1 MYKFK
6 NISRSSLALTVVL
19 SGLASGYVA
28 AQDGRAAEALDEVI
42 VTATKR
48 ETSLMETAIAVSAF
62 SQESIDAAGV
72 KNLLDIGDMVPN
84 MQIALSPSDSGVQVV
99 VRGLS
104 SNNFTE
110 IGDPTVAM
118 HFDGLYSPRPQAGLA
133 LMYDVER
140 VEISRGPQGTLF
152 GRNSTAGSV
161 NVISARPNF
170 DQQEGKI
177 EVEIGKYN
185 QQAVKGWYNQPVNN
199 EIALRASFF
208 VDQADS
214 WYNQMPDTFDLEW
227 DVNGDGTI
235 GSGDIAADG
244 IPNVDQRRLKKDADG
259 NPLPFSA
266 SESYGSVDRK
276 GARLGMR
283 FEPNNDVSLDLVADY
298 FQDNSP
304 GTLGLK
310 DCAKAEGTFF
320 ECDHGQWDV
329 NVNVPGKMD
338 MNMVGIRG
346 VLTWDI
352 NEDVLFE
359 GRLGFSRQQRSQ
371 EHDASVVYADPDH
384 PAYGL
389 MRTWWSAG
397 AAPVGCEGG
406 NGTMVVCPNLV
417 NDLAL
422 LQSLG
427 YEDNAMQPFNDLSLS
442 TNYSDYRS
450 VVAEL
455 QLKSTSDSDL
465 QWITGLFM
473 MQENN
478 EIRFDVEDAFCCGI
492 VLPLAQSFVQPERI
506 VESAAVFAQFD
517 YKVNEKLNT
526 TFGARYTYDAK
537 EDIGGRN
544 YITAGYRQPNIG
556 LYDPAFVPGVS
567 GPSFDYEA
575 WTKFGIQ
582 TSAANLYQSDVL
594 TTDMGTLGDGFLERL
609 QFSDNSHKGDW
620 SKVTWKVGFDY
631 LVSDDVF
638 VYGSIGTGYKS
649 GGFGDAVDICDC
661 NIVDTFDYDPEE
673 NITYELGVK
682 ATLLDGRL
690 NLLGNI
696 FMLDNTNLQDT
707 FYAIVG
713 FSGEEIAV
721 PDSYVDTE
729 GRAVDCSAQEEVEL
743 AEGEVAPDPVQ
754 CVVVG
759 RDIGTLI
766 TQNIGKTRNIG
777 AEIEFDWAPYY
788 GGRVTGWVAWLDS
801 EIRDL
806 EDVQDGWYC
815 LERALLGL
823 TNCPE
828 KTVNANGD
836 EGRWTSFVGNAMPWS
851 PKYSATVNY
860 EHNWFLSNGLRLS
873 PYISVNWTDEMF
885 FDKGN
890 FSEGALHSGQAAV
903 ATGSFALRLI
913 NEEDRWAFEAYVRNV
928 TNETVRNWADRGP
941 GYMRGSFY
949 KPRHYG
955 LKFNMAF

>member
-6 NISRSSLALTVVL
+6 SISRSVLALSVAL
-19 SGLASGYVA
+19 SGFVSVNAT
-28 AQDGRAAEALDEVI
+28 AQGSQAAEALDEVI

-62 SQESIDAAGV
+62 SQEAIDDAGV

-185 QQAVKGWYNQPVNN
+185 QQAIKGWFNQPINN
-199 EIALRASFF
+199 EIAMRASFF
-208 VDQADS
+208 ADQSDS

-227 DVNGDGTI
+227 DVDGDGTI

-244 IPNVDQRRLKKDADG
+244 IPNVDQRRLEKDAEG

-266 SESYGSVDRK
+266 SEAYGSTERY

-298 FQDNSP
+298 FQDYSP
-304 GTLGLK
+304 GTLALK

-329 NVNVPGKMD
+329 NVNVPGAMD
-338 MNMVGIRG
+338 MNMVGVRA

-359 GRLGFSRQQRSQ
+359 GRIGYSRQQRSQ
-371 EHDASVVYADPDH
+371 EHDASIVYADPDH
-384 PAYGL
+384 PAYGIG
-389 MRTWWSAG
+389 RTWWSAG
-397 AAPVGCEGG
+397 PPPVGCEGG
-406 NGTMVVCPNLV
+406 NGTMIICPNLV
-417 NDLAL
+417 NNMPL
-422 LQSLG
+422 LESLG
-427 YEDNAMQPFNDLSLS
+427 YGDTAMQPFNDLSLT

-450 VVAEL
+450 LVAEL
-455 QLKSTSDSDL
+455 QLKSTTDSDL
-465 QWITGLFM
+465 QWITGLFL
-473 MQENN
+473 MQEDN
-478 EIRFDVEDAFCCGI
+478 EIRFDVEDPFCCGN

-517 YKVNEKLNT
+517 YKYSEKLNY

-537 EDIGGRN
+537 EDVGGRN
-544 YITAGYRQPNIG
+544 YVTSGYRQPNIG

-575 WTKFGIQ
+575 WTRFGIQ
-582 TSAANLYQSDVL
+582 TSSDDLYQSDVL
-594 TTDMGTLGDGFLERL
+594 TTDMGVMGDTFLERL

-620 SKVTWKVGFDY
+620 SKVTWKFGFDY
-631 LVSDDVF
+631 LVSDDIF

-682 ATLLDGRL
+682 STWLDGRL
-690 NLLGNI
+690 NILGNI
-696 FMLDNTNLQDT
+696 FLLDNTNLQDT

-721 PDSYVDTE
+721 PDAYIDTE
-729 GRAVDCSAQEEVEL
+729 NRQVDCSNQEVVDV
-743 AEGEVAPDPVQ
+743 AEGEQAPDPVQ

-766 TQNIGKTRNIG
+766 TQNIGETRNIG

-788 GGRVTGWVAWLDS
+788 GGRITGWVAWLDS

-851 PKYSATVNY
+851 PEYSATVNY

-890 FSEGALHSGQAAV
+890 FAEGALHSGQAAV

-941 GYMRGSFY
+941 GYMRGSFH

>member
-1 MYKFK
+1 MYKFL
-6 NISRSSLALTVVL
+6 NISRSTLALSVAL

-28 AQDGRAAEALDEVI
+28 AQGGQAAEALDEVI

-62 SQESIDAAGV
+62 SQEAIDDAGV

-185 QQAVKGWYNQPVNN
+185 QQAVKGWYNQPINN

-208 VDQADS
+208 IDQADS

-227 DVNGDGTI
+227 DIDGNGTI
-235 GSGDIAADG
+235 DVTDIAADG
-244 IPNVDQRRLKKDADG
+244 IPNVDQRRLEKDADG

-266 SESYGSVDRK
+266 DEAYGSVDRK

-298 FQDNSP
+298 FQDYSP

-338 MNMVGIRG
+338 MNMVGLRA

-359 GRLGFSRQQRSQ
+359 GRLGYSRQQRSQ

-389 MRTWWSAG
+389 MSTWYDTQP
-397 AAPVGCEGG
+397 APTGCTGG
-406 NGTMVVCPNLV
+406 NGSMVECPNVV
-417 NDLAL
+417 NNIEL
-422 LQSLG
+422 LESLG
-427 YEDNAMQPFNDLSLS
+427 YGDMAMQPFNDLSLS
-442 TNYSDYRS
+442 TNYSDYKS
-450 VVAEL
+450 WVAEL

-465 QWITGLFM
+465 QWITGLFL
-473 MQENN
+473 MQEDN
-478 EIRFDVEDAFCCGI
+478 EIRFDVEDPFCCGI
-492 VLPLAQSFVQPERI
+492 ILPLAQSFVQPERI

-517 YKVNEKLNT
+517 YKVSEKLNT

-537 EDIGGRN
+537 EDVGGRN
-544 YITAGYRQPNIG
+544 YITSGYRQPNGG
-556 LYDPAFVPGVS
+556 LYDPDASFWLESWTRLGQPGYAGAGV
-567 GPSFDYEA
+567 
-575 WTKFGIQ
+575 
-582 TSAANLYQSDVL
+582 YQSDIL
-594 TTDMGTLGDGFLERL
+594 TDEMGTLGDTFLDRL
-609 QFSDNSHKGDW
+609 QYSDNSHKGDW

-631 LVSDDVF
+631 LVSDDIF

-673 NITYELGVK
+673 NITYELGIK
-682 ATLLDGRL
+682 STWLDGRL
-690 NLLGNI
+690 NVLGNI

-721 PDSYVDTE
+721 PESYIDTE

-766 TQNIGKTRNIG
+766 TQNIGQTRNVG

-828 KTVNANGD
+828 KTVNENGD
-836 EGRWTSFVGNAMPWS
+836 EGRWTSYVGNAMPWS

-890 FSEGALHSGQAAV
+890 FGEGALHSGQAAV

-928 TNETVRNWADRGP
+928 TNELVRNWADRGP
-941 GYMRGSFY
+941 GFMRGSFY

>member
-1 MYKFK
+1 MYKHI
-6 NISRSSLALTVVL
+6 NISRSALALSVAL
-19 SGLASGYVA
+19 SGFASGYVV
-28 AQDGRAAEALDEVI
+28 AQEERAAEALDEII

-62 SQESIDAAGV
+62 SQDAIDDAGV

-177 EVEIGKYN
+177 EVEVGKYN
-185 QQAVKGWYNQPVNN
+185 QQAVKGWFNQPLTN
-199 EIALRASFF
+199 EVAVRASFF
-208 VDQADS
+208 VDQADT
-214 WYNQMPDTFDLEW
+214 WYNQMPDTYDFEW
-227 DVNGDGTI
+227 DRDGDGEI
-235 GSGDIAADG
+235 SEYEVAADG

-259 NPLPFSA
+259 NPLPFSPDEA
-266 SESYGSVDRK
+266 YGSVDRQ

-283 FEPNNDVSLDLVADY
+283 FEPNNDVSLDVVADY
-298 FQDNSP
+298 FQDYSP

-310 DCAKAEGTFF
+310 DCEKAEGTFF

-329 NVNVPGKMD
+329 NVNVPGEMD
-338 MNMVGIRG
+338 MNMVGLRA

-359 GRLGFSRQQRSQ
+359 GRLGYSRQQRSQ
-371 EHDASVVYADPDH
+371 VHDASVVYADPDH
-384 PAYGL
+384 PAYGTI
-389 MRTWWSAG
+389 RTWYDTNPAPAG
-397 AAPVGCEGG
+397 CTGG
-406 NGTMVVCPNLV
+406 NGTMVECPNLV
-417 NDLAL
+417 NNLPL
-422 LQSLG
+422 LESLG
-427 YEDNAMQPFNDLSLS
+427 YGDMAMQPFSDLSLT
-442 TNYSDYRS
+442 TNYSDYKS
-450 VVAEL
+450 WVAEL
-455 QLKSTSDSDL
+455 QLKSTSDADL

-478 EIRFDVEDAFCCGI
+478 EIRFDVEDPFCCGI
-492 VLPLAQSFVQPERI
+492 IVPLAQSFVQPERI
-506 VESAAVFAQFD
+506 VESAALFAQFD
-517 YKVNEKLNT
+517 YKASEKLNY

-537 EDIGGRN
+537 EDVGGRN
-544 YITAGYRQPNIG
+544 YITSGYRQPNGG
-556 LYDPAFVPGVS
+556 LYDPDA
-567 GPSFDYEA
+567 SFWLES
-575 WTKFGIQ
+575 WTRLGINP
-582 TSAANLYQSDVL
+582 TASLNPYQSDSL
-594 TTDMGTLGDGFLERL
+594 TDEMGTLGDTFLDRL
-609 QFSDNSHKGDW
+609 QYSDNSHKGDW
-620 SKVTWKVGFDY
+620 SKVTWKFGFDY
-631 LVSDDVF
+631 LISDDVF
-638 VYGSIGTGYKS
+638 VYGSVGTGYKS
-649 GGFGDAVDICDC
+649 GGFGDAVDVCDC
-661 NIVDTFDYDPEE
+661 NIVDTFDYDPES

-682 ATLLDGRL
+682 STFLDGRL

-696 FMLDNTNLQDT
+696 FWMDNTNLQDT
-707 FYAIVG
+707 FYAIITSTG
-713 FSGEEIAV
+713 AEIAV
-721 PDSYVDTE
+721 PEGYVDSE
-729 GRAVDCSAQEEVEL
+729 GRTSDCTGQEEVEL
-743 AEGEVAPDPVQ
+743 VEGEEAPDPAK
-754 CVVVG
+754 CVIVG
-759 RDIGTLI
+759 RDIGTLL
-766 TQNIGKTRNIG
+766 TQNIGETRNMG

-801 EIRDL
+801 EITEL
-806 EDVQDGWYC
+806 EGTQDGWYC

-828 KTVNANGD
+828 KTLNEAGD
-836 EGRWTSFVGNAMPWS
+836 LGRWTSFEGNAMPWS
-851 PKYSATVNY
+851 PEFSATINY
-860 EHNWFLSNGLRLS
+860 EHNWYLSNGLRLS
-873 PYISVNWTDEMF
+873 PYISASWTDEMF
-885 FDKGN
+885 FDKSN

-913 NEEDRWAFEAYVRNV
+913 NEQDRWAVEAYVRNV
-928 TNETVRNWADRGP
+928 TNELVRNWADRGP

>member
-1 MYKFK
+1 MFKFS
-6 NISRSSLALTVVL
+6 NISRSTLALSVAL

-28 AQDGRAAEALDEVI
+28 AQGGKAAEALDEII

-62 SQESIDAAGV
+62 SQEAIDDAGV

-185 QQAVKGWYNQPVNN
+185 QQAVKGWYNQPISN

-208 VDQADS
+208 IDQADT

-227 DVNGDGTI
+227 DINGDGILQNT
-235 GSGDIAADG
+235 DIVADG

-259 NPLPFSA
+259 NPLPFSPDEA
-266 SESYGSVDRK
+266 YGSVDRK

-298 FQDNSP
+298 FQDYSP

-310 DCAKAEGTFF
+310 DCEKAKGTFF
-320 ECDHGQWDV
+320 ECDHDQWDV
-329 NVNVPGKMD
+329 NVNIPGKMD
-338 MNMVGIRG
+338 MNMVGLRA

-352 NEDVLFE
+352 NEDILFE
-359 GRLGFSRQQRSQ
+359 GRLGYSRQQRSQ

-384 PAYGL
+384 PAYGTI
-389 MRTWWSAG
+389 RTWWDAG
-397 AAPVGCEGG
+397 APPAGCTGG
-406 NGTMVVCPNLV
+406 NGTMVECPNLV
-417 NDLAL
+417 NNMEL
-422 LQSLG
+422 LESLG
-427 YEDNAMQPFNDLSLS
+427 YGDMAMQPFSDLSLT
-442 TNYSDYRS
+442 TNYSDYKS
-450 VVAEL
+450 WVAEL

-473 MQENN
+473 MQEDN
-478 EIRFDVEDAFCCGI
+478 EIRFDVEDPFCCGV

-517 YKVNEKLNT
+517 YKASEKLNY

-537 EDIGGRN
+537 EDVGGRN
-544 YITAGYRQPNIG
+544 YVTSGYRQPNGG
-556 LYDPAFVPGVS
+556 LYDPDDSFWMESWTRLGLPGYDAS
-567 GPSFDYEA
+567 G
-575 WTKFGIQ
+575 I
-582 TSAANLYQSDVL
+582 YQSDDI
-594 TTDMGTLGDGFLERL
+594 TDEMGTLGDTFLDRL
-609 QFSDNSHKGDW
+609 QYSDNSHKGSW
-620 SKVTWKVGFDY
+620 SKVTWKFGFDY

-638 VYGSIGTGYKS
+638 VYGSVGTGYKS

-661 NIVDTFDYDPEE
+661 NIVDTFDYEPES

-682 ATLLDGRL
+682 STWLDGRL

-696 FMLDNTNLQDT
+696 FIMDNTNLQDT
-707 FYAIVG
+707 FYAIVTN
-713 FSGEEIAV
+713 SGKEIAI
-721 PDSYVDTE
+721 PEGYIDSE
-729 GRAVDCSAQEEVEL
+729 GRGADCSAQEEFEL
-743 AEGEVAPDPVQ
+743 VEGEEAPEPAQ
-754 CVVVG
+754 CVIVG
-759 RDIGTLI
+759 RNIGTLL
-766 TQNIGKTRNIG
+766 TQNIGETRNMG

-801 EIRDL
+801 EITDL
-806 EDVQDGWYC
+806 EDTQDGWYC

-828 KTVNANGD
+828 KTANEAG
-836 EGRWTSFVGNAMPWS
+836 EMGRWTSFEGNAMPWS

-873 PYISVNWTDEMF
+873 PYISVSWTDEMF

-890 FSEGALHSGQAAV
+890 FGEGALHSGQAAV
-903 ATGSFALRLI
+903 TTGSFALRLI
-913 NEEDRWAFEAYVRNV
+913 NEEDRWAVEAYVRNV
-928 TNETVRNWADRGP
+928 SNELVRNWADRGP

>member
-6 NISRSSLALTVVL
+6 NISRSSLALTVAL

-28 AQDGRAAEALDEVI
+28 AQGERAAEALDEVI

-62 SQESIDAAGV
+62 SQEAIDDAGV

-185 QQAVKGWYNQPVNN
+185 QQAVKGWFNQPINN
-199 EIALRASFF
+199 EIAVRASFF
-208 VDQADS
+208 IDQADT

-227 DVNGDGTI
+227 DIDGNGEIDLT
-235 GSGDIAADG
+235 DIAADG
-244 IPNVDQRRLKKDADG
+244 IPNVDQRRLEKDAEG
-259 NPLPFSA
+259 NPLPFSPDEA
-266 SESYGSVDRK
+266 YGSVDRH

-283 FEPNNDVSLDLVADY
+283 FEPNNEVSLDLVADY
-298 FQDNSP
+298 FQDYSP
-304 GTLGLK
+304 GTLSLK
-310 DCAKAEGTFF
+310 DCDKAEGTFF
-320 ECDHGQWDV
+320 ECDHDQWDV
-329 NVNVPGKMD
+329 NVNVPGELD
-338 MNMVGIRG
+338 MNMVGVRA
-346 VLTWDI
+346 VLTWDVSDEI
-352 NEDVLFE
+352 LFE

-371 EHDASVVYADPDH
+371 VHDASVVYADPDH

-389 MRTWWSAG
+389 ISTWYDTQ
-397 AAPVGCEGG
+397 AAPTGCTGG
-406 NGTMVVCPNLV
+406 SGSMVECPNVV
-417 NDLAL
+417 NNIEL
-422 LQSLG
+422 LESLG
-427 YEDNAMQPFNDLSLS
+427 YADMAMQPFNDLALS
-442 TNYSDYRS
+442 TNYSDYKS
-450 VVAEL
+450 WVAEL

-465 QWITGLFM
+465 QWITGLFLM
-473 MQENN
+473 KEDN
-478 EIRFDVEDAFCCGI
+478 EIRFDVEDPFCCGV

-506 VESAAVFAQFD
+506 VESAAVFTQFD
-517 YKVNEKLNT
+517 YKYSEKLNYT
-526 TFGARYTYDAK
+526 IGARYTYDSK

-544 YITAGYRQPNIG
+544 YVTSGYRQPNGG
-556 LYDPAFVPGVS
+556 LYDPDASFWLESWTRLGQPGYAGS
-567 GPSFDYEA
+567 GV
-575 WTKFGIQ
+575 
-582 TSAANLYQSDVL
+582 YQSDVL
-594 TTDMGTLGDGFLERL
+594 TDEMGTLGDSFLDRL
-609 QFSDNSHKGDW
+609 QYSDNSHEGNW
-620 SKVTWKVGFDY
+620 SKITWKIGFDY

-661 NIVDTFDYDPEE
+661 NIVDTFDYAPEE

-682 ATLLDGRL
+682 STWLDGRL
-690 NLLGNI
+690 NLLANV
-696 FMLDNTNLQDT
+696 FLMDNTNLQDT
-707 FYAIVG
+707 FYAIVTT
-713 FSGEEIAV
+713 SGKEIAI
-721 PDSYVDTE
+721 PEGYNDTE
-729 GRAVDCSAQEEVEL
+729 GRATDCSAQEEVVL

-754 CVVVG
+754 CVIVG
-759 RDIGTLI
+759 RDIGTLL
-766 TQNIGKTRNIG
+766 TQNIGETRNMG

-801 EIRDL
+801 KITDL
-806 EDVQDGWYC
+806 ENTQDGWYC

-828 KTVNANGD
+828 KTLNEAG
-836 EGRWTSFVGNAMPWS
+836 ELGRWTSFEGNAMPWS
-851 PKYSATVNY
+851 PEYSATVNY

-890 FSEGALHSGQAAV
+890 FGEGALHSGQAAV
-903 ATGSFALRLI
+903 TTGSFALRLI
-913 NEEDRWAFEAYVRNV
+913 NEEDRWAFEAYVRNI
-928 TNETVRNWADRGP
+928 TNERVRNWADRGP
-941 GYMRGSFY
+941 GFMRGSFY

>member
-1 MYKFK
+1 MYKLINF
-6 NISRSSLALTVVL
+6 SRSALALSIALT
-19 SGLASGYVA
+19 GLASGYVT
-28 AQDGRAAEALDEVI
+28 AQEGQAAEALDEVI

-62 SQESIDAAGV
+62 SQEAIDDAGV

-118 HFDGLYSPRPQAGLA
+118 HFDGLYSPRPQAGMA

-185 QQAVKGWYNQPVNN
+185 QQAVKGWFNQPVNN
-199 EIALRASFF
+199 EIALRASFLF
-208 VDQADS
+208 DQADS
-214 WYNQMPDTFDLEW
+214 WYNQTPDTFDFEW
-227 DVNGDGTI
+227 DVNGDGDT
-235 GSGDIAADG
+235 SDSVDIAADG
-244 IPNVDQRRLKKDADG
+244 IPNVDQRRLRKDEDG
-259 NPLPFSA
+259 NILPFRQD
-266 SESYGSVDRK
+266 EIYGSVERY

-304 GTLGLK
+304 GPLSLK
-310 DCAKAEGTFF
+310 DCEKAEGTFF

-329 NVNVPGKMD
+329 SVNVPGAMD
-338 MNMVGIRG
+338 MNMVGVRA
-346 VLTWDI
+346 VLTWDVT
-352 NEDVLFE
+352 EDILFE
-359 GRLGFSRQQRSQ
+359 GRLGYSRQQRSQ
-371 EHDASVVYADPDH
+371 EHDASIYYADPDH
-384 PAYGL
+384 PGYGI

-397 AAPVGCEGG
+397 AAPQGCTGG
-406 NGTMVVCPNLV
+406 NGTMVECPNLV
-417 NDLAL
+417 NDLPL
-422 LQSLG
+422 LESLG
-427 YEDNAMQPFNDLSLS
+427 YPEVAMQPFNDLSLS

-450 VVAEL
+450 WITEL

-465 QWITGLFM
+465 QWITGLFL
-473 MQENN
+473 MQEDN
-478 EIRFDVEDAFCCGI
+478 EIRFDVEDPFCCGVVI
-492 VLPLAQSFVQPERI
+492 PLAQSFVQPERI

-517 YKVNEKLNT
+517 YKVSEKLNY
-526 TFGARYTYDAK
+526 TFGARYTYDSK

-544 YITAGYRQPNIG
+544 YVTSGYRQPNIG
-556 LYDPAFVPGVS
+556 LYDPAFIETGS
-567 GPSFDYEA
+567 PSFNYEA
-575 WTKFGIQ
+575 WTRFGIQ
-582 TSAANLYQSDVL
+582 TSAADLYQADVL
-594 TTDMGTLGDGFLERL
+594 TNEMGTLGDSFLNRL
-609 QFSDNSHKGDW
+609 QYSDNSHKGNW

-631 LVSDDVF
+631 LVSDDIF
-638 VYGSIGTGYKS
+638 VYGSVGTGYKS

-661 NIVDTFDYDPEE
+661 NIVDTFDYDPES

-682 ATLLDGRL
+682 STWLDGRL
-690 NLLGNI
+690 NILGNI
-696 FMLDNTNLQDT
+696 FLLDNTDLQDT

-713 FSGEEIAV
+713 FSGDEIAV
-721 PDSYVDTE
+721 PDSYIDTE
-729 GRAVDCSAQEEVEL
+729 GRVNDCTGQSEVEV
-743 AEGEVAPDPVQ
+743 AEGEEPPAPDQ
-754 CVVVG
+754 CVIVG

-766 TQNIGKTRNIG
+766 TQNIGRTQNIG
-777 AEIEFDWAPYY
+777 AEIEIDWAPYY

-801 EIRDL
+801 EIKEL
-806 EDVQDGWYC
+806 EAVQDGWYC
-815 LERALLGL
+815 VERALLGL

-828 KTVNANGD
+828 KTVNENGD
-836 EGRWTSFVGNAMPWS
+836 EGRWTSYVGNAMPWS
-851 PKYSATVNY
+851 PEFSMTINY
-860 EHNWFLSNGLRLS
+860 EHNWYLDNGLRLS
-873 PYISVNWTDEMF
+873 PYISFNWTDEMF
-885 FDKGN
+885 FDKSN
-890 FSEGALHSGQAAV
+890 FDEGALHSGQAAA
-903 ATGSFALRLI
+903 ATGSIALRLI
-913 NEEDRWAFEAYVRNV
+913 NEQDRWAFEAYVRNV
-928 TNETVRNWADRGP
+928 TNELVRGWADRGP
-941 GYMRGSFY
+941 GFQRGSFY